1 MFKTGSCS
9 FPFLY
14 LHFFPV
20 IKKKRGGEIVVLQ
33 NNLSLVPFSVKEN
46 FENVLKARLMKQK
59 PAKTPSEAKM
69 TGNCRSAKVTQNSAD
84 EVNC

>member
-20 IKKKRGGEIVVLQ
+20 IKKGGKNRVVLQ

-46 FENVLKARLMKQK
+46 FENALKARLMKQK
-59 PAKTPSEAKM
+59 PTKTPTEAKI
-69 TGNCRSAKVTQNSAD
+69 TGNCRSAMVTQNFAD
-84 EVNC
+84 

>member
-20 IKKKRGGEIVVLQ
+20 IKKKKKKVVLQ
-33 NNLSLVPFSVKEN
+33 ISFSLVPFSLKEN
-46 FENVLKARLMKQK
+46 FENAPKKRLMKRK
-59 PAKTPSEAKM
+59 PTKTPSEAKM
-69 TGNCRSAKVTQNSAD
+69 TGNCRSAKVT
-84 EVNC
+84 

>member
-20 IKKKRGGEIVVLQ
+20 IKKKKKKERVVLQ
-33 NNLSLVPFSVKEN
+33 NSFSLVPFSLKEN
-46 FENVLKARLMKQK
+46 FENAPKKA
-59 PAKTPSEAKM
+59 SDEAKA
-69 TGNCRSAKVTQNSAD
+69 NQNP
-84 EVNC
+84 